1 MILKSNDENL
11 KHKVCL
17 YLKSIEIQV
26 TFQIISLLVLSHN
39 QISRPRC
46 QTSISLSQLK
56 EIIVSITIKRIRSNK
71 EKLDK
76 NISIYQDLI
85 TFSWASISF
94 FLKKKDALLLLS
106 S

>member
-11 KHKVCL
+11 KHKVCF
-17 YLKSIEIQV
+17 YLKSIEIQA

-39 QISRPRC
+39 QISRPQC
-46 QTSISLSQLK
+46 QTPTSLSQLK

-85 TFSWASISF
+85 AFSWASISF
-94 FLKKKDALLLLS
+94 KKKKDTLLLLS